1 MLKLFPLKKCLR
13 NLCSSTLLALLL
25 FAGGRANALPDETP
39 VPRRPGYLRGT
50 LSNGLN
56 YSIRANDKIKNRMI
70 MYLALNVGSLQ
81 EEEDQRGLAHFL
93 EHMAFNGTE
102 HFPGNTLL
110 DFARENGMAFGA
122 HLNAGTSFS
131 DTIYNFGLPTDDE
144 ALLDKGLLV
153 LYDWLNGLRIDPEE
167 VEKERG
173 VVLNEWRGSLGF
185 SERYRNVLYP
195 LLLEGSRYE
204 QRLPIGLPEV
214 IENAPAQRLR
224 DFYEKWYNT
233 GNAMVVIVGDFD
245 PEAMQQRLEKLFS
258 SIAERGEI
266 LSSGLQ
272 REWQEIPI
280 RPPASDEL
288 NSKADVRAARMQDD
302 EASGRQISIYI
313 KGPHLPLPTT
323 VGNWRQQLVFALLN
337 LIASQRFSDMVGNHS
352 DIVDGMGGFS
362 AEPVGNVN
370 LYSFYIQARKG
381 HLKEAYEVLLQ
392 GIAQFQQHGVL
403 QSELELALNT
413 LRSGFEAFYN
423 KREDLDNKSLAVF
436 EWRQFLGMEYNYD
449 VAWVYENLD
458 DILAPI
464 RLEQLNELIA
474 RILGGSDVSI
484 LALDREQSDLP
495 GEQEL
500 LAGYHGLAQRQV
512 AAPRQQG
519 LPSTLLS
526 DKPQAGEITK
536 EERLPRTGYLHWTL
550 SNGIEVYFKHTD
562 FEQNRFEYSAQRP
575 GGIMNG
581 SEGEMADSVRRN
593 LLNRVVSASGFA
605 GLSPE
610 QYASYISPLKVRNF
624 WNFSLHSVSLFG
636 GGDWSDGEELF
647 QQIYL
652 SFTAPQFSQKLI
664 DQNIRDLHT
673 AYDNMRAIPEQH
685 FSRLQEEHWYQN
697 DPRLLLPP
705 PEQFN
710 GYSAS
715 ALQRDFGELVPGAQ
729 GFYFVFVGD
738 IDKEQLKD
746 YVGRYIASLPTTEKD
761 FSKVAGGHI
770 LLYEQGGVF
779 EYPIGP
785 ENKATTVLIWD
796 QYIKPSRYS
805 DKQNYRLMRVVD
817 LLSSLLEIRVTKVLR
832 EELGKTYS
840 PKAVVKLENVPENQV
855 TWLFQFNS
863 APEDVA
869 ELDAAVDRLLSE
881 IRGGTIAESE
891 LQESKANTTKTFE
904 DIRQQNSFWNQVL
917 QKVLL
922 WGYSDIDGT
931 LDAEYFKQ
939 VIESISKQELMGF
952 VRNYLVPRR
961 KVRYTMLPKTMRPVS
976 K

>member
-1 MLKLFPLKKCLR
+1 MRQYQGIFLLKKRLWALSR
-13 NLCSSTLLALLL
+13 ATLLALLL
-25 FAGGRANALPDETP
+25 FGCQATALPDETP

-56 YSIRANDKIKNRMI
+56 YSIRANDKIENRMI

-110 DFARENGMAFGA
+110 DFSRENGMTFGA

-224 DFYEKWYNT
+224 DFYEKWYST
-233 GNAMVVIVGDFD
+233 RNAMVVIVGDFD

-272 REWQEIPI
+272 REWQEVPI

-302 EASGRQISIYI
+302 EAPGREIGIYI
-313 KGPHLPLPTT
+313 KGPRLPLPTS
-323 VGNWRQQLVFALLN
+323 VGELRQQIVLGLLT
-337 LIASQRFSDMVGNHS
+337 LIAGQRFSDMVKNHS
-352 DIVDGMGGFS
+352 DIVGEMEGFS
-362 AEPVGNVN
+362 SESVGSAN
-370 LYSFYIQARKG
+370 LYNFNVQAQKG
-381 HLKEAYEVLLQ
+381 YLKEAYEVLLQ

-403 QSELELALNT
+403 QSELDLALKT
-413 LRSGFEAFYN
+413 LRSGFEVFYN
-423 KREDLDNKSLAVF
+423 ERDKQNNQSLATDEF
-436 EWRQFLGMEYNYD
+436 QQFLGEGYNSD
-449 VAWVYENLD
+449 IAWVYENLD
-458 DILAPI
+458 GILAPI

-474 RILGGSDVSI
+474 RILEGSDVSI
-484 LALDREQSDLP
+484 LALSKEQNELP

-500 LAGYHGLAQRQV
+500 IEGYHSLAQRQV
-512 AAPRQQG
+512 AAPRQQQ
-519 LPSTLLS
+519 LPATLLP
-526 DKPQAGEITK
+526 DKPQAGEIVK
-536 EERLPRTGYLHWTL
+536 EEQLPRTGYLHWTL
-550 SNGIEVYFKHTD
+550 SNGIEVYFKHTE
-562 FEQNRFEYSAQRP
+562 FEQSQFEYSAQRP
-575 GGIMNG
+575 GGILSL
-581 SEGEMADSVRRN
+581 SEGETAESVRRS
-593 LLNRVVSASGFA
+593 LLNSVVGASGFA

-610 QYASYISPLKVRNF
+610 QYERYMSPLKIGSF
-624 WNFSLHSVSLFG
+624 WDFYFNSVSLFG
-636 GGDWSDGEELF
+636 GGDWSDSEELF

-664 DQNIRDLHT
+664 DQGIKDLHT
-673 AYDNMRAIPEQH
+673 SYDDMLAAPEQR
-685 FSRLQEEHWYQN
+685 FARLLREHWYRN
-697 DPRLLLPP
+697 DPRVLVPP
-705 PEQFN
+705 PEQFS
-710 GYSAS
+710 GYSTS
-715 ALQRDFGELVPGAQ
+715 ALQRDFEELVPSAQ
-729 GFYFVFVGD
+729 GFRFVFVGN
-738 IDKEQLKD
+738 IDEEQLKD
-746 YVGRYIASLPTTEKD
+746 YVSRYIASLPTEKT
-761 FSKVAGGHI
+761 FSKETGK
-770 LLYEQGGVF
+770 LPLYEQGEVL

-796 QYIKPSRYS
+796 QYIEPPRFP
-805 DKQNYRLMRVVD
+805 DEQNYRLFLVANW
-817 LLSSLLEIRVTKVLR
+817 LLNSLLETRVLKVLR

-840 PKAVVKLENVPENQV
+840 PGAEVSFDSAPENRI
-855 TWLFQFNS
+855 TWVFQYDS

-869 ELDAAVDRLLSE
+869 ELDATVDRLLNE
-881 IRGGTIAESE
+881 IRGGTIDESE
-891 LQESKANTTKTFE
+891 FRESKANTTKTFE
-904 DIRQQNSFWNQVL
+904 DIRQQNPFWNQVL
-917 QKVLL
+917 QQVLL
-922 WGYSDIDGT
+922 WGYSDIDEV
-931 LDAEYFKQ
+931 LSEDYFNQ
-939 VIESISKQELMGF
+939 VVESISEQELTDF

-961 KVRYTMLPKTMRPVS
+961 KVRYTMLPKP
-976 K
+976 